1 MARCNCA
8 EVSLLEVGNLDQRGF
23 SPQTNLEIFVTRQN
37 STPFTPGSIFSG
49 GLTLKDFKSL
59 NLIAKN
65 LKKLNKAFF
74 VASYKLRYL

>member
-23 SPQTNLEIFVTRQN
+23 PPQTNLEIFVTLQN
-37 STPFTPGSIFSG
+37 STPFNPGSIFSG
-49 GLTLKDFKSL
+49 GLTFKDFKSL

-65 LKKLNKAFF
+65 LKELNKAFF
-74 VASYKLRYL
+74 AASYKLRYL